1 LFWTAGLLIIVF
13 LFFRIMDITGW
24 MEKDMFLVGKPL
36 REIALPFQH
45 FASVFGKAV
54 GNLGDYIS
62 DNETLREENAQLRDQ
77 YTQLQSQLSEFREV
91 RAENIRLQSLLDY
104 KISRIENYDL
114 VVAQV
119 VARNPGNWYQT
130 MVVNRGSNDGVACDM
145 SVVNSTGLVGRI
157 VSVTPNS
164 AEVLLLLSNDA
175 AVGSRIFETRLT
187 TGVVVG
193 TGDSGTLQMIHL
205 PHDMEIEPGQTVI
218 SSGLGD
224 IYPKSLPIGVVQEIV
239 MDPNGLTKQA
249 IVTPFVD
256 FSRLEEIMI
265 IRNIWK
271 IEDPDPE
278 PEPEPDA
285 EGSDSV
291 VPEAAP

>member
-1 LFWTAGLLIIVF
+1 MLIIVF
-13 LFFRIMDITGW
+13 LFFRIMDATGW
-24 MEKDMFLVGKPL
+24 TMKDMFLAGKPL

-62 DNETLREENAQLRDQ
+62 DNETLREENALLREQ
-77 YTQLQSQLSEFREV
+77 YNQLQSQFSEFREV
-91 RAENIRLQSLLDY
+91 RAENLRLQSLLDY

-119 VARNPGNWYQT
+119 IARNPENWYQT
-130 MVVNRGSNDGVACDM
+130 IVVNRGANDGIECDM
-145 SVVNSTGLVGRI
+145 PAVNATGLVGR
-157 VSVTPNS
+157 VVAATPNT
-164 AEVLLLLSNDA
+164 AEILLLLSNDA

-193 TGDSGTLQMIHL
+193 TGDSDTLQMIHL

-224 IYPKSLPIGVVQEIV
+224 IYPKSLPIGVVREIK

-249 IVTPFVD
+249 VVTPFVD

-271 IEDPDPE
+271 LEDSETE
-278 PEPEPDA
+278 PESEPETAPEDTDA
-285 EGSDSV
+285 V
-291 VPEAAP
+291 LPEAAP